1 MPSATKVIHI
11 ILRTLQFIF
20 TVLVLALAGALIQ
33 QQTRGGTPTRV
44 NYSIFVAAFAA
55 VTHLYLFPATVV
67 NRIASPLL
75 MTILDAFNTIFYLC
89 AGIAMAAQLNGN
101 SCKSFHFIHNNGIT
115 NGGGYVSQSR
125 RCREANAMTAF
136 EWFAF
141 AAFLGSLLI
150 DLWNLKNQNNIS
162 RGRVNMKGVRPMSQ
176 SSQPVSQSV

>member
-1 MPSATKVIHI
+1 MPTATKTIHI

-20 TVLVLALAGALIQ
+20 TVLVLALSGALIQ
-33 QQTRGGTPTRV
+33 QQMRGGSPTRV

-55 VTHLYLFPATVV
+55 LTHLYLFPATVV
-67 NRIASPLL
+67 DRIASPLL
-75 MTILDAFNTIFYLC
+75 MVILDALNTLFYLC

-101 SCKSFHFIHNNGIT
+101 SCRSFHFVHNNGIT
-115 NGGGYVSQSR
+115 NGGGYISQSR

-150 DLWNLKNQNNIS
+150 DLWNLKNQGRIS
-162 RGRVNMKGVRPMSQ
+162 RSRVDMRGARPMSEASQ
-176 SSQPVSQSV
+176 PASQPV